1 MRNFRSLQE
10 FLETRYPDLRGEVT
24 GSNYPPPAHGVAAVQ
39 VAMAAQWGS
48 LVLAF
53 AGPSVF
59 STLGMPSPDWYQ
71 QLMQNK
77 MTWFVGVFFA
87 NSFAQSL
94 TATGAFEVEVDG
106 QLVFSKLEKG
116 RMPTAHDLVQGLEAI
131 GMPMPDAAEEALSE
145 APGEGAQAVAGS
157 LPRSSAAGTS
167 M

>member
-1 MRNFRSLQE
+1 MAEAPVRATLTRSSATPPLARPLARRVDPPQVRNFRSLQE

-77 MTWFVGVFFA
+77 MTWCVPFCRMGSSPAAGVA
-87 NSFAQSL
+87 NPDR
-94 TATGAFEVEVDG
+94 TGASPV
-106 QLVFSKLEKG
+106 
-116 RMPTAHDLVQGLEAI
+116 
-131 GMPMPDAAEEALSE
+131 
-145 APGEGAQAVAGS
+145 APLPPGSWASS
-157 LPRSSAAGTS
+157 LPTLSRRA
-167 M
+167 